1 MPEAQLDRFMLKLHI
16 GYPQKSEERQILDLM
31 ATSAPNLTVMPVVDP
46 QQIIAAR
53 SVVNE
58 IYIDDRVKDYIVDV
72 VWATRDPASY
82 NLKLDG
88 LIRYG
93 ASPRATIYLALA
105 ARAHA
110 FLNGRGYVT
119 PQDVKSIGTDV
130 LRHRVIVSYEAEAET
145 ITSETIVDRI
155 FRRPARPVIAQD
167 RQTPAEI
174 LKKIRALEIKT
185 KGLVQTMFAGDY
197 HSVFKGRGMNFE
209 DVREYQPG
217 DEIRAIDWN
226 VTARLGTAFV
236 KKFTEER
243 ELTVVLV
250 VDVSASGNFGS
261 ASQSKRE
268 LAAEIACLLAFSAI
282 RNNDKVGLL
291 LFSDTVELFIPPKK
305 GRSHTLRIIREI
317 LFFEPAGRGTAPAL
331 ALDYLNK
338 VVTRRAVVFFISDFQ
353 TSDFSRELSVSGRRH
368 DFIAVHIQDQ
378 REEHLPNVGIITLE
392 DAETGEQIEINT
404 ADRNTR
410 ALQRLGGDAT
420 GRFEPDAP
428 PQQHRRHFIAHER
441 ELSARLALV
450 FQTTGTTPRR
460 AMNWLTYVSFRRR
473 RHS

>member
-1 MPEAQLDRFMLKLHI
+1 MTN
-16 GYPQKSEERQILDLM
+16 RQM
-31 ATSAPNLTVMPVVDP
+31 EHN
-46 QQIIAAR
+46 
-53 SVVNE
+53 
-58 IYIDDRVKDYIVDV
+58 
-72 VWATRDPASY
+72 
-82 NLKLDG
+82 
-88 LIRYG
+88 
-93 ASPRATIYLALA
+93 
-105 ARAHA
+105 
-110 FLNGRGYVT
+110 
-119 PQDVKSIGTDV
+119 
-130 LRHRVIVSYEAEAET
+130 
-145 ITSETIVDRI
+145 
-155 FRRPARPVIAQD
+155 

-185 KGLVQTMFAGDY
+185 KGLVQTVFAGDY

-261 ASQSKRE
+261 VSQSKRE
-268 LAAEIACLLAFSAI
+268 LAAEVACLLAFSAI

-291 LFSDTVELFIPPKK
+291 LFSDRVELFIPPKK

-338 VVTRRAVVFFISDFQ
+338 VVTRRAVVFFVSDFQ
-353 TSDFSRELSVSGRRH
+353 TGDFSRELSVSGRRH
-368 DFIAVHIQDQ
+368 DFIAVHVQDQ
-378 REEHLPNVGIITLE
+378 REEMLPNVGIITLE

-404 ADRNTR
+404 GDQTTR
-410 ALQRLGGDAT
+410 ARFSALAETRRAELNRTLRRNSIDAISLRTGEDYLPALRSFFKQR
-420 GRFEPDAP
+420 
-428 PQQHRRHFIAHER
+428 ER
-441 ELSARLALV
+441 RLAV
-450 FQTTGTTPRR
+450 R
-460 AMNWLTYVSFRRR
+460 
-473 RHS
+473 

>member
-1 MPEAQLDRFMLKLHI
+1 MSDA
-16 GYPQKSEERQILDLM
+16 
-31 ATSAPNLTVMPVVDP
+31 
-46 QQIIAAR
+46 
-53 SVVNE
+53 
-58 IYIDDRVKDYIVDV
+58 
-72 VWATRDPASY
+72 
-82 NLKLDG
+82 
-88 LIRYG
+88 
-93 ASPRATIYLALA
+93 
-105 ARAHA
+105 
-110 FLNGRGYVT
+110 
-119 PQDVKSIGTDV
+119 
-130 LRHRVIVSYEAEAET
+130 
-145 ITSETIVDRI
+145 
-155 FRRPARPVIAQD
+155 

-243 ELTVVLV
+243 ELTVILV

-261 ASQSKRE
+261 VSQSKRE
-268 LAAEIACLLAFSAI
+268 LAAEVACVLAFSAI

-291 LFSDTVELFIPPKK
+291 LFSDRVELFIPPKK

-317 LFFEPAGRGTAPAL
+317 LYFEPAGRGTAPAL
-331 ALDYLNK
+331 ALDYLNN

-368 DFIAVHIQDQ
+368 DFIALHIQDQ
-378 REEHLPNVGIITLE
+378 REEALPNVGIITLE

-404 ADRNTR
+404 GDRTTR
-410 ALQRLGGDAT
+410 ARFSAQAETRRAELNRTLRRSNIDAISLRTGENYLPALRSFFKQR
-420 GRFEPDAP
+420 
-428 PQQHRRHFIAHER
+428 ER
-441 ELSARLALV
+441 RLAV
-450 FQTTGTTPRR
+450 R
-460 AMNWLTYVSFRRR
+460 
-473 RHS
+473 